1 MQGLSSCLKS
11 FLRPAASVLLP
22 LLLIGWIGHT
32 VTTPVHRSL
41 SRPLRNPET
50 YNAVNK
56 VSQHAQDKS
65 IDDTSSRLIPRVNTD
80 EVGIILQNYLNQN
93 PKFAL
98 ICCLHANILD
108 FYLHNIL
115 PRHDN
120 KHRTM
125 NRVRNDLQRISE
137 DLETHGCNVTHYQD
151 HQHAVQF
158 RKNLVGQGI
167 NKAVGEINILFSCL
181 QDFCVQTKNQ
191 TAAQ

>member
-56 VSQHAQDKS
+56 VSQHVSDHFLQGQFDFRHIY
-65 IDDTSSRLIPRVNTD
+65 IDTLHDHL
-80 EVGIILQNYLNQN
+80 
-93 PKFAL
+93 K

-158 RKNLVGQGI
+158 RKNLVGMGEEQGI

>member
-65 IDDTSSRLIPRVNTD
+65 IDDTR
-80 EVGIILQNYLNQN
+80 IILQNYLNQN

-98 ICCLHANILD
+98 DHLKICCLHANILD

-137 DLETHGCNVTHYQD
+137 DLETHGCVSIFIRLHL
-151 HQHAVQF
+151 APM
-158 RKNLVGQGI
+158 GEEQGI

>member
-80 EVGIILQNYLNQN
+80 EDHL
-93 PKFAL
+93 K

-158 RKNLVGQGI
+158 RKNLVGMGEEQGI

-191 TAAQ
+191 TATEKVSTN